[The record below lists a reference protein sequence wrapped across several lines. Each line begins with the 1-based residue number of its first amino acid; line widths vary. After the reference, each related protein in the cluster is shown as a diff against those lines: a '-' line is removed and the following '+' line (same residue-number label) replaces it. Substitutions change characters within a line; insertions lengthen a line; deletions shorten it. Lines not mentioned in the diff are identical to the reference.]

1 MAESSE
7 FAEGKVSFAR
17 EWLVAVDNAVQQ
29 QVATNNAITLYNVMM
44 NVRAPVLEGL
54 YRKGLQ
60 PMVSGDFLVWNMATA
75 AWAEI
80 GGIQPCPFEEGMISP
95 APRCTSN
102 RHTQSKIL
110 RELSGDSVESQQQA
124 LEQSAEDL
132 AREAISKAMN
142 WDGRATALVNFV
154 EADQPS
160 APVLD
165 REDRLRVV
173 QKGLARETADL
184 HQRSQRILMETEV
197 SKAL

>member
-1 MAESSE
+1 MAYS
-7 FAEGKVSFAR
+7 GKLPSKFSPHAR

-29 QVATNNAITLYNVMM
+29 QVATNNAINLYNVMM

-75 AWAEI
+75 AWAE
-80 GGIQPCPFEEGMISP
+80 
-95 APRCTSN
+95 R
-102 RHTQSKIL
+102 
-110 RELSGDSVESQQQA
+110 DSVESQQQA

-142 WDGRATALVNFV
+142 WDGRAAALVNFV